1 MSDTSSIK
9 ERREMMSQEPTDN
22 MQLCDGIIVGNFSK
36 LDVLPGMTAFLI
48 SHGDTLGIFLAVS

>member
-1 MSDTSSIK
+1 
-9 ERREMMSQEPTDN
+9 MMSQEPTDN

-48 SHGDTLGIFLAVS
+48 SHGDTLGIFLAVSWD